1 MTFKDVKDLKE
12 SLQDVQGVTAVYQRL
27 FRSKRLELDVV
38 SDMTAEEIAS
48 LLSDLG
54 YDIEDLSSVTVE
66 GVLNEKT
73 GEKTS

>member
-1 MTFKDVKDLKE
+1 
-12 SLQDVQGVTAVYQRL
+12 
-27 FRSKRLELDVV
+27 LDVV

-73 GEKTS
+73 GEKSS